1 MILMTDTNTA
11 YIVILTD
18 LIHIA
23 GHYYFTNRMPDY
35 YNVTPTTNGP
45 ILTERK
51 TPKTMV
57 SSYAEA
63 ETCGTF
69 ENAQNIIPL
78 QQIIKTVFLHIINP
92 PKAH

>member
-1 MILMTDTNTA
+1 MIDTCA
-11 YIVILTD
+11 SYLVIPAD
-18 LIHIA
+18 RSCIS